1 MSQVPHSPPDA
12 QAASTSWYEITDPQ
26 SNTSVFVNLVT
37 GECACDLPPSAQ
49 LKPTSPDG
57 EWWELMDEERGIP
70 FYYHS
75 QTGNTVWTKPAQAEV
90 ISLTLLQQS
99 VLGQRVSLALSNRAS
114 HHLTDEVLGDSAP
127 SEQSLMHDAPDHVSI
142 GSISQG
148 ATSDSQ
154 DTVPKPTD
162 SVLSSDTDLKPLD
175 RRDTLL
181 NSAFPEQSPSMDN
194 LASYNVA
201 EPTVPEQLASVP
213 ALVPPKSSSRTSLAT
228 AESVVPTQPMRP
240 LPVPSLYP
248 PVTPTKSTVSIE
260 SLPSRPSSARQKPL
274 HRKSLLGLRVD
285 LTRPDSLMSVS
296 TMATDT
302 SVYDSTSP
310 GWEKPARSV
319 DLRRTSYFSFSGGRT
334 TRALSQLYPS
344 EVKVPGGP
352 FKQPE
357 PTVSQSS
364 PSLNTRRLPEA
375 LQQDI
380 AMFQIDGFAKS
391 YFSTHKR
398 GLFRRRVPLHEM
410 LRFTSQSLNKPLIRL
425 PHEHRKDAVRCFKV
439 VQRIMGDRSRGSQAS
454 DATDTQWLLDR
465 GIRRQVL
472 RDEIYV
478 QLCKQ
483 LTDNPRPQSIDRGW
497 LLLCVVCQVFP
508 PSAQFASYLH
518 AFLHR
523 HTDTP
528 VPRTN
533 TMARFALGRVQR
545 VAERGARTKVLSV
558 TEIGWAKQI
567 PFTRPLFG
575 EALETIMQYTPA
587 VDVDLG
593 IPRVLTY
600 LTDLILQLNGQ
611 QSEGIFRV
619 PGDAE
624 QVDQLKQRLDLGDYA
639 SDLDLRDPNIPGS
652 LLKQWLR
659 ELPHPLILHEY
670 YATCVQ
676 NPQDPE
682 LVLKVMS
689 NLRGVRLRVTDYM
702 IQFLQVFAKPENSR
716 LSRMDISNLAMVFAP
731 AFLTCPSGD
740 LREAFAN
747 SQAEQLFVKT
757 LLKVWKGVDLVS
769 SHPVI

>member
-1 MSQVPHSPPDA
+1 M
-12 QAASTSWYEITDPQ
+12 
-26 SNTSVFVNLVT
+26 
-37 GECACDLPPSAQ
+37 
-49 LKPTSPDG
+49 PTSPNG

-75 QTGNTVWTKPAQAEV
+75 QTGSTVWTKPAQAKV

-114 HHLTDEVLGDSAP
+114 FHLANEALGDSAP
-127 SEQSLMHDAPDHVSI
+127 SEQSLVHDASDHASI
-142 GSISQG
+142 GSFSQS
-148 ATSDSQ
+148 AASDSQ
-154 DTVPKPTD
+154 ETVPKPTD
-162 SVLSSDTDLKPLD
+162 SVLSSDMGLKPMD

-181 NSAFPEQSPSMDN
+181 NSAFPEESPSMDN
-194 LASYNVA
+194 LTGFSVSA
-201 EPTVPEQLASVP
+201 PTVPEQLPSAPVPIPPTRPSSASVATIESLVSTQSAGP
-213 ALVPPKSSSRTSLAT
+213 LLVPKLH
-228 AESVVPTQPMRP
+228 
-240 LPVPSLYP
+240 P
-248 PVTPTKSTVSIE
+248 PVTPIKSTVSIE
-260 SLPSRPSSARQKPL
+260 SLPSRPSPARAGPL

-296 TMATDT
+296 TMATDI
-302 SVYDSTSP
+302 SVNDTTSP
-310 GWEKPARSV
+310 GWDKPARSV

-344 EVKVPGGP
+344 DIKVPGGP
-352 FKQPE
+352 FKQSE

-364 PSLNTRRLPEA
+364 PSLHTRRLPEA
-375 LQQDI
+375 LQHDI
-380 AMFQIDGFAKS
+380 AMFQIDGFAKD
-391 YFSTHKR
+391 YFATHKR
-398 GLFRRRVPLHEM
+398 GLFRRRVPLQEM
-410 LRFTSQSLNKPLIRL
+410 LRFTSQSLKKPLVRL
-425 PHEHRKDAVRCFKV
+425 PYEHRKDAVRCFKV

-465 GIRRQVL
+465 GIRLQVL

-483 LTDNPRPQSIDRGW
+483 LTENPQSQSIDRGW

-523 HTDTP
+523 HTNTP
-528 VPRTN
+528 IPRIN

-545 VAERGARTKVLSV
+545 VAERGARTKVPSV

-639 SDLDLRDPNIPGS
+639 TNLDLRDPNIPGS

-670 YATCVQ
+670 HATCVQ

-682 LVLKVMS
+682 TVLKVMS
-689 NLRGVRLRVTDYM
+689 NLRGVRLRVADYM
-702 IQFLQVFAKPENSR
+702 VQFLQVFAKPDNSR

-740 LREAFAN
+740 LKEAFAN
-747 SQAEQLFVKT
+747 SQAEQLFLKT